1 MNALT
6 FEQPDT
12 NRFRCL
18 TLAYEALNKGGNM
31 PCIVNAANE
40 IANKAFIDDRISFNR
55 ISEIIE
61 ESMNKIAFSTDSSLE
76 SYLLTDKETRKF
88 AESLL

>member
-1 MNALT
+1 MRPNDAVDRGSN
-6 FEQPDT
+6 FGQ
-12 NRFRCL
+12 
-18 TLAYEALNKGGNM
+18 LATRYRR
-31 PCIVNAANE
+31 AANE